1 MTAASRESLRPE
13 DPAAGQATDPFGNRS
28 AQVVE
33 VGPMPTRDVL
43 KRKLRRPAGRPS
55 GFDALLG
62 SPFLRRPRRR
72 PGDPDEGGVPVEPDR
87 PGTLSGGAAAA
98 MDFEGG

>member
-1 MTAASRESLRPE
+1 
-13 DPAAGQATDPFGNRS
+13 
-28 AQVVE
+28 
-33 VGPMPTRDVL
+33 MPSPDFL

-62 SPFLRRPRRR
+62 SPFLRRRRR
-72 PGDPDEGGVPVEPDR
+72 RGPDPDEGGVPVEPDR

-98 MDFEGG
+98 LDFED